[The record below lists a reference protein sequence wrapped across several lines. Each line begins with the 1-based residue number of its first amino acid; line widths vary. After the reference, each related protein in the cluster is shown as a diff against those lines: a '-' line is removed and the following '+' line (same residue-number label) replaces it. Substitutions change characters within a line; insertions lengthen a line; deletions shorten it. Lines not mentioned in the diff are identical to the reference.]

1 MPNEAQQC
9 NELKN
14 ILIFLPKAAT
24 GMGTVRMTLFAREKI
39 EEVLDYIK
47 EHCDIT
53 SDENGRRLIYSTGLG
68 GNMFRSRIE
77 EELNVE

>member
-1 MPNEAQQC
+1 
-9 NELKN
+9 
-14 ILIFLPKAAT
+14 
-24 GMGTVRMTLFAREKI
+24 MTLFAREKI

-68 GNMFRSRIE
+68 GNEFKSRIE